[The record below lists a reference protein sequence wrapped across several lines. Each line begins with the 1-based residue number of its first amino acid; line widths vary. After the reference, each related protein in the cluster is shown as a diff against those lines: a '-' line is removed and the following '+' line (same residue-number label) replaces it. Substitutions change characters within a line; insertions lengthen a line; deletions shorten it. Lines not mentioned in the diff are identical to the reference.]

1 MTIQNFARFE
11 RHISVILLPLILVL
25 IAGLPCRAQ
34 DKALR
39 EGRGSNVRWT
49 KKNDVIVINYDLLGP
64 PDSKYEVSVAMKK
77 DKDTSFVLVPKNVE
91 GHVGEG
97 VTAGNDREIRWYY
110 RTEYKLRIQDEEF
123 YFEIQV
129 KSIKEENH
137 LLYYIAGGAAVA
149 GGILAIIIGKNQSGG
164 PTLVSELPLPPARP

>member
-11 RHISVILLPLILVL
+11 RQISLILLPLILVL

-34 DKALR
+34 DKAVR

-49 KKNDVIVINYDLLGP
+49 RKGDVIVINYDLVGS
-64 PDSKYEVSVAMKK
+64 PDAKYEVTVAMKK

-91 GHVGEG
+91 GHIGEG
-97 VTAGNDREIRWYY
+97 VTAGNDREILWYY
-110 RTEYKLRIQDEEF
+110 RTEYKLRIQDEELF
-123 YFEIQV
+123 FEIRV
-129 KSIKEENH
+129 KSIKGESH

-149 GGILAIIIGKNQSGG
+149 GGILAIIIAKNQSGG
-164 PTLVSELPLPPARP
+164 PPLVSELPLPPARP